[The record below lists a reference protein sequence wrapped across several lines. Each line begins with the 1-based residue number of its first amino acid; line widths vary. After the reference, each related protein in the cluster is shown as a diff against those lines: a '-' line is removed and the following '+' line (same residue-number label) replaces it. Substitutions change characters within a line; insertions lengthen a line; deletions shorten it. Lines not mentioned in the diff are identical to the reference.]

1 MSKATTIGK
10 LEALLARVLT
20 RSGEPRQELP
30 ARAAPPVVQAVEVP
44 EPEIEEPEVEMVD
57 EPTVPPP
64 PMPGAPAVVVA
75 ASDAAEA
82 SPDIVI
88 GQSAM
93 SEEALLDEVS
103 DSRERL
109 VAASPVDPAAT
120 DLLDEL
126 AGAEEAEK
134 EAPASSRRP
143 VVPAPPPPEEQL
155 ARLAFGAEEPPPAGR
170 TPPPESGP
178 LPAPPEGFDADDT
191 GVHKAVGSPLEH
203 EPARAPVAAALVP
216 QVARLQLA
224 AGDGGGVVDVIG
236 EAQRFAPATFLAL
249 LDASLRL

>member
-1 MSKATTIGK
+1 VSKASTIGQ
-10 LEALLARVLT
+10 LEQLLARVLR
-20 RSGEPRQELP
+20 RSSEPREELP
-30 ARAAPPVVQAVEVP
+30 ARAAPPVVQAPPVP
-44 EPEIEEPEVEMVD
+44 EPEIEEPEVETVE
-57 EPTVPPP
+57 EPTLPPP
-64 PMPGAPAVVVA
+64 PMPRAPAEAVA
-75 ASDAAEA
+75 APEGGDGG
-82 SPDIVI
+82 PDIVI
-88 GQSAM
+88 GEATT

-109 VAASPVDPAAT
+109 VAAPPVDAAAVAE
-120 DLLDEL
+120 LEDEL

-143 VVPAPPPPEEQL
+143 VLPAPEEQL

-191 GVHKAVGSPLEH
+191 GVHKAVGLPLKD
-203 EPARAPVAAALVP
+203 EPVHTPVATALVP

-224 AGDGGGVVDVIG
+224 EGDGGAVADVIG

-249 LDASLRL
+249 LDASLSL